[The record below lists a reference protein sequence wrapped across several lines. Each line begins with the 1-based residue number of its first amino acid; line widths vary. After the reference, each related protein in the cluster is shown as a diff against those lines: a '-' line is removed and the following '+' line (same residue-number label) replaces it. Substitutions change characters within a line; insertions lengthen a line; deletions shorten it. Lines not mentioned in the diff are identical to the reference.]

1 MKILLISIFI
11 TSSMI
16 SAYGQNAD
24 KDSLKKGI
32 KDYRVSAGNYGRLS
46 DEKLKFLMEKDTIV
60 RVVYNKEKN
69 NENIPAYFVN
79 DFQINNSSIKF
90 IDPNSIENI
99 FVENGVFE
107 SNGRKYNGKI
117 YIKLKENIEFKP
129 ISISDLKTK
138 YLNLPELS
146 TIFMVDGSLVYDN
159 LNDVIVNERNIYK
172 IEVERLDSENGKLKL
187 NTVNIITRTEN
198 NIKKSEEIKISG

>member
-1 MKILLISIFI
+1 
-11 TSSMI
+11 MI

-24 KDSLKKGI
+24 KDSLKKDI
-32 KDYRVSAGNYGRLS
+32 KDYSVSASNYGRLS
-46 DEKLKFLMEKDTIV
+46 VEKLKFLMEKDTIV

-90 IDPNSIENI
+90 IDPNSIEKL

-146 TIFMVDGSLVYDN
+146 TVFMVDGSIVYDN
-159 LNDVIVNERNIYK
+159 LNKVILNERNIYK
-172 IEVERLDSENGKLKL
+172 IEVELLDNENEKLKL

-198 NIKKSEEIKISG
+198 NIKNSEEIKIRG